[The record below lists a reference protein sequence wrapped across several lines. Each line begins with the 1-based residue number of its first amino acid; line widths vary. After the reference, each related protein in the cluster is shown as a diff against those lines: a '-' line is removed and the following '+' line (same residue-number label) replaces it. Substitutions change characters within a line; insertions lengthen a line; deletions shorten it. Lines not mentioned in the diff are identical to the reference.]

1 MYQLQKDVWSSHRLI
16 LEAVRISIGLS
27 CYNSAEIRCINCHKL
42 MFVQVQEKV
51 QKLEGEMQDI
61 RSQAPKSD

>member
-1 MYQLQKDVWSSHRLI
+1 MSIRSQLQGFFIGCGLVGAVAMYQLQKDVWSSHRLI
-16 LEAVRISIGLS
+16 LEA
-27 CYNSAEIRCINCHKL
+27 
-42 MFVQVQEKV
+42 VQEKV